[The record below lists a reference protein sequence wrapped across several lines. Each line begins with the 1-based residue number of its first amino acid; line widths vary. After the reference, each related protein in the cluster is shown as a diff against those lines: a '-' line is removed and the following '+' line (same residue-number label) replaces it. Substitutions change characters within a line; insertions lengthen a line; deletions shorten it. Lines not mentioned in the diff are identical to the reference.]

1 MIPCLL
7 QIYHKSSVS
16 RFLNIDSIFTRALF
30 YSRAGYITAFMAKNV
45 LTPKCTETII
55 KGHRNKL
62 SILASFTLKQ
72 RKENRDEDLSTF
84 IHSADGDI
92 LYFELF
98 FEAVKS
104 GDVVISGLN
113 TAIDVSK
120 ILSSYQRP
128 NGIEEFSRETQTK
141 LLSLACYEDS

>member
-1 MIPCLL
+1 M
-7 QIYHKSSVS
+7 
-16 RFLNIDSIFTRALF
+16 
-30 YSRAGYITAFMAKNV
+30 
-45 LTPKCTETII
+45 
-55 KGHRNKL
+55 
-62 SILASFTLKQ
+62 ASFTLKQ

-84 IHSADGDI
+84 IHSADGEI